1 MPEELGLEFYKI
13 NKELFKKLTALYKS
27 KDWGMPIVKFYEAYT
42 EVISDDIGDI
52 QCLYENEEDNDE

>member
-27 KDWGMPIVKFYEAYT
+27 KDWGMSIVKFYEAYT
-42 EVISDDIGDI
+42 EVILDDIGDI
-52 QCLYENEEDNDE
+52 QCLYEDEEDNDE